1 MKESRYNVWV
11 ERDDAAYVFNGASGA
26 LLRVAKTDYD
36 AVRRYLAGG
45 QGSCSPEVL
54 AHFAEGLMV
63 IPDNADE
70 LAFLERRYAAGRR
83 DLSRFALT
91 IVTSLG
97 CNFDCPYC
105 FEEKLRQSS
114 MRRCNDWCCKFWMIS

>member
-1 MKESRYNVWV
+1 MKESRYNVRV
-11 ERDDAAYVFNGASGA
+11 ERDDATYVFNGVSGA

-54 AHFAEGLMV
+54 GHLAEGLMV

-83 DLSRFALT
+83 VDHERSAGGQPRGSRAR
-91 IVTSLG
+91 
-97 CNFDCPYC
+97 C
-105 FEEKLRQSS
+105 
-114 MRRCNDWCCKFWMIS
+114 RRRN